1 MTAGAWAEIA
11 IAGDVAGI
19 ADAVRSREWV
29 DGTLADA
36 AGALDG
42 LSLTADPLGD
52 LGRLGADWLIEHVR
66 PLSEPLDW
74 LAGDPAG
81 VAAHAW
87 SLRDVAGR
95 LSAEA
100 EELARAVGAEV
111 SGWSGVAEEAYRAW
125 IVRRAGELRTLG
137 VAAGTSAAITEES
150 GGLAGA
156 VRLMIR
162 DAVEAVV
169 GRLITSAAELIATGG
184 VGTPAVVA
192 RVAALCAFWA
202 ARISRW
208 LKALIASLRQLLARS
223 ERLAGL
229 LRAGRR
235 NDGVHP

>member
-1 MTAGAWAEIA
+1 MISEAWAEIA
-11 IAGDVAGI
+11 IAGDVGGI
-19 ADAVRSREWV
+19 ADGVRGREWI
-29 DGTLADA
+29 DGALADA

-52 LGRLGADWLIEHVR
+52 LGRLGVDWLIEHVR

-81 VAAHAW
+81 IAAHAW

-111 SGWSGVAEEAYRAW
+111 PGWNGVAEEAYRAW
-125 IVRRAGELRTLG
+125 IARRTGELRTLG
-137 VAAGTSAAITEES
+137 VAAGTSASITEEG

-162 DAVEAVV
+162 DAVETVV
-169 GRLITSAAELIATGG
+169 GRLITSAAELVATGG
-184 VGTPAVVA
+184 VGAPAVVV
-192 RVAALCAFWA
+192 RVATLCAFWA

-208 LKALIASLRQLLARS
+208 LKALISSLRQLLARS

-229 LRAGRR
+229 LQARRR
-235 NDGVHP
+235 NDVVHR